1 MPSYMNRRSFVGI
14 LGGAGA
20 LPATA
25 FAQAGSEKKT
35 QLYLMETFRLKAGS
49 QLARLHEY
57 LQKSALPALGK
68 IHQGPKIVLEALV
81 AEHTPQVVMVLG
93 FQSNEEFWSVRGKLN
108 QDKELEKAFDA
119 WQAGPE
125 APFESQ
131 DNTLIEATDYSPEVL
146 PLDPP
151 PKTPR
156 IFELRVYHSPS
167 WQQLKFLHE
176 RFSAAETKI
185 FARAGVHPIF
195 YASCVIGPNMPNL
208 TYMIPF
214 EDLASREKSWNAFSA
229 DPEWLKVRQ
238 ESIDQH
244 GQVTENNLI
253 SLYRAAP
260 YSPIR

>member
-1 MPSYMNRRSFVGI
+1 MGI

-20 LPATA
+20 LPAAA

-35 QLYLMETFRLKAGS
+35 RLYLMESYYLKAGS
-49 QLARLHEY
+49 QLTRLHEY

-68 IHQGPKIVLEALV
+68 IHEGPKIVLEALV

-131 DNTLIEATDYSPEVL
+131 NNALLEAADYSPEVL

-151 PKTPR
+151 PKAPR

-167 WQQLKFLHE
+167 WQHLKFLHE
-176 RFSAAETKI
+176 RFLGAETKI

-195 YASCVIGPNMPNL
+195 YTSCVIGPNMPNL

-214 EDLASREKSWNAFSA
+214 EDLASREKAWNAFLA